1 MRKFN
6 TTRLINDCF
15 KIRKTTR
22 KKFKNV
28 RKNIVLSKKLIK
40 AFNTNNE
47 FNNDIN
53 YINLFYVET
62 YYENLMNAY
71 DNLKGIIIDKKY
83 LELLQ
88 SNKIIDLIEFKYLK
102 VISENDTI
110 YVDLNNPIDINSFDN
125 K

>member
-1 MRKFN
+1 MIVSKLEKLLERN
-6 TTRLINDCF
+6 L
-15 KIRKTTR
+15 KTLE
-22 KKFKNV
+22 
-28 RKNIVLSKKLIK
+28 KNIVLSKKLIK

-102 VISENDTI
+102 DISENDTI